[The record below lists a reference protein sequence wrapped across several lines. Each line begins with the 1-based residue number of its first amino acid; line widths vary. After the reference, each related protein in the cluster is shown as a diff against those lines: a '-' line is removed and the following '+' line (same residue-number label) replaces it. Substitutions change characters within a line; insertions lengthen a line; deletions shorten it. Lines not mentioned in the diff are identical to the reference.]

1 MFQFFKREKIKLF
14 ENLCDIHNHILPNI
28 DDGSKNIEMS
38 DKMLDKY
45 FELGFSSVIPTPHVY
60 QELYPNTP
68 ETIKNSFDKLLNN
81 SKNKKN
87 IEILQFGAEY
97 MVDEIFNKNLKTS
110 LPKLLI
116 DKKYILIEINFF
128 GTTKMLESSSFQ
140 LQQKNIKPI
149 LAHPERYFL
158 IDNIKSYKDLKKKGL
173 YFQLNA
179 LSLLGHYGNDVKK
192 KSEKMLYEGLYD
204 FVGTDAHSPHHLDL
218 LKSLRLSKKQLKY
231 WEGIREFQ
239 LDKFPF

>member
-1 MFQFFKREKIKLF
+1 MFQFFKKEKIKLF

-45 FELGFSSVIPTPHVY
+45 IELGFSSVIPTPHVY
-60 QELYPNTP
+60 LELYPNTP

-81 SKNKKN
+81 FKNKKN

-116 DKKYILIEINFF
+116 DKKYILIEINFC

-140 LQQKNIKPI
+140 LQQKI
-149 LAHPERYFL
+149 L
-158 IDNIKSYKDLKKKGL
+158 N
-173 YFQLNA
+173 
-179 LSLLGHYGNDVKK
+179 LS
-192 KSEKMLYEGLYD
+192 
-204 FVGTDAHSPHHLDL
+204 
-218 LKSLRLSKKQLKY
+218 
-231 WEGIREFQ
+231 
-239 LDKFPF
+239 